1 MARRLIPIQNKL
13 EEITEQGKRIRRRQ
27 EKLKDDWDFLVDM
40 MLTKPYKDMAAHRRL
55 LAEWETEIDK
65 LENDLQYLRQE
76 YQKYHQ
82 VLTSK
87 IK

>member
-13 EEITEQGKRIRRRQ
+13 EEITEQGKRLRRRQ
-27 EKLKDDWDFLVDM
+27 EKLKDDRDFLVDM
-40 MLTKPYKDMAAHRRL
+40 MLTKPYKDMEAHRRL
-55 LAEWETEIDK
+55 LAEWEAEIDK
-65 LENDLQYLRQE
+65 LENDLQYLRKE
-76 YQKYHQ
+76 YRKYHQ

>member
-27 EKLKDDWDFLVDM
+27 EKLKDDRDFLVDM

-65 LENDLQYLRQE
+65 LENDLCFLRQE
-76 YQKYHQ
+76 YQKYNQ
-82 VLTSK
+82 ILTHK
-87 IK
+87 TN